1 VLLVAGSA
9 LVLGAFLP
17 WLEATTIL
25 GTISRS
31 GVSYGSDALVTA
43 GIGVGLAAI
52 GGALLAGRAVP
63 TWLRIVAIVAIVA
76 AIIAGLIL
84 SYDYSQV
91 QERVDS
97 VDESDVASA
106 AVGFGLWLSVGGAA
120 AGIVGAILS
129 RRSPSPRRP
138 TGSTPLP
145 PPPPV
150 AVLPPPPP

>member
-63 TWLRIVAIVAIVA
+63 TWLRIVAIVA

-84 SYDYSQV
+84 AYDYSQV

>member
-43 GIGVGLAAI
+43 GIGVGLAAF

-63 TWLRIVAIVAIVA
+63 TWLRIVAIVA

-84 SYDYSQV
+84 AYDYSQV

-97 VDESDVASA
+97 VDE
-106 AVGFGLWLSVGGAA
+106 
-120 AGIVGAILS
+120 
-129 RRSPSPRRP
+129 
-138 TGSTPLP
+138 
-145 PPPPV
+145 
-150 AVLPPPPP
+150 